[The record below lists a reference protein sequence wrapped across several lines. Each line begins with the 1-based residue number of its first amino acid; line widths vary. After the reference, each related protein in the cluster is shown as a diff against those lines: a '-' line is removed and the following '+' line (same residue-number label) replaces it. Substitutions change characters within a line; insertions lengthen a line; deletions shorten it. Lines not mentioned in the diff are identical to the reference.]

1 MNMKNLCKPFLYFTI
16 ISLCYFSLILITI
29 FTNTEQ
35 NIITTLLFSVIFILS
50 GFTNFYFLHS
60 NYEKLCSYTS
70 KKKIISAIIS
80 FVVIDI
86 FARLVKS
93 HLLKGIYLSLSLSFC
108 ALIFSFMLILLSALS
123 KSKYQSLSKI
133 LYYIGIIYLFIAN
146 IMAIINFF
154 YPFV

>member
-1 MNMKNLCKPFLYFTI
+1 MKNKILFKPSCYFPI
-16 ISLCYFSLILITI
+16 ISMCYSALIFITV

-50 GFTNFYFLHS
+50 CFTNFYFLHS
-60 NYEKLCSYTS
+60 NYEKLCSYTNR
-70 KKKIISAIIS
+70 KKIISAIIS
-80 FVVIDI
+80 FVVLDI

-93 HLLKGIYLSLSLSFC
+93 HLLKGIYLSLGLSFC
-108 ALIFSFMLILLSALS
+108 ALILSFMLILLSALS